1 MFNQLNWMLIIM
13 IKADERQL
21 LHKYLLLELAIKS
34 LQIDYSKLETFKMKV
49 VFLPMM
55 DSLLKELRQD
65 YFDLKRQLFQHRIR
79 VVKWHPV
86 DEYFSDVQVATA
98 GNDVVLRYANQ
109 ALRTQ
114 VEKLLINHINEMMKL

>member
-1 MFNQLNWMLIIM
+1 M

-34 LQIDYSKLETFKMKV
+34 LQVDYPKLEQFKMKV

-55 DSLLKELRQD
+55 DSLLKELRQE
-65 YFDLKRQLFQHRIR
+65 YFDLKRQLFQYRIR

-86 DEYFSDVQVATA
+86 DEYFVDVQVATA

-109 ALRTQ
+109 ALKTK
-114 VEKLLINHINEMMKL
+114 VEQLITSYIKNDQGST

>member
-1 MFNQLNWMLIIM
+1 M

-114 VEKLLINHINEMMKL
+114 VEKLLINHINEKMKL

>member
-1 MFNQLNWMLIIM
+1 M

-34 LQIDYSKLETFKMKV
+34 LQIDYSKLEAFKMKV

-55 DSLLKELRQD
+55 DSLLKELRQE

-109 ALRTQ
+109 ALKTQ
-114 VEKLLINHINEMMKL
+114 VEKLLISHISNKQQVLE